1 MSIRNAL
8 LIGIL
13 AAVVPS
19 CALDGDGPDGP
30 EAARAGDQPGTPDD
44 QASAADPET
53 SIDSAAVT
61 LASFPT
67 CNSVR
72 DWFNAAVPD
81 WSGNGTVDCAMGE
94 GADSPA
100 VGRLQRTMNVCYG
113 ERLTVDNDFGPA
125 TLAALKRT
133 QTKAGTTADGVYGP
147 NTRKAML
154 HQSND
159 NANTCIHVP

>member
-1 MSIRNAL
+1 MSMSNAL

-13 AAVVPS
+13 VAMTPA

-30 EAARAGDQPGTPDD
+30 ETASASDQLATLDD
-44 QASAADPET
+44 QAL
-53 SIDSAAVT
+53 IDSAALT

-72 DWFNAAVPD
+72 DWFSAAVPD
-81 WSGNGTVDCAMGE
+81 VSSSGTVDCAMGE

-100 VGRLQRTMNVCYG
+100 VGRLQRSMNVCYG
-113 ERLTVDNDFGPA
+113 ENLTIDNDFGPA

-159 NANTCIHVP
+159 NANTCVHVP